1 MNKGTTA
8 GLILVVAGIIIW
20 IAYGIYLGFE
30 EIMQALDLVTGFIGG
45 IILVGLIVLI
55 VSIVI
60 EQRRDTK
67 KMKEEIK
74 KEDLEP

>member
-30 EIMQALDLVTGFIGG
+30 EIMQALDLVTGFIAG
-45 IILVGLIVLI
+45 IIIIGLIVLI

>member
-1 MNKGTTA
+1 MKKGSTI
-8 GLILVVAGIIIW
+8 GLLLLVAGIIIW
-20 IAYGIYLGFE
+20 IGYGLYLGFE
-30 EIMQALDLVTGFIGG
+30 EIMQALDLVTGFVTGLIILG
-45 IILVGLIVLI
+45 IIILIA
-55 VSIVI
+55 SIVI